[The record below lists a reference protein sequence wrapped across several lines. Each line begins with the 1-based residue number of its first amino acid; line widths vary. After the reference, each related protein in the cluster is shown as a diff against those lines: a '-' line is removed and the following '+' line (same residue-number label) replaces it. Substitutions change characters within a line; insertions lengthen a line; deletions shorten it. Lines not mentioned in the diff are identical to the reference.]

1 MAARE
6 KLVIMQ
12 KLIRILVCLLW
23 ALGSSAL
30 AQSAPDNADKS
41 VALGA
46 EQADSMAPPLVGD
59 HWTHEAHDEITGSL
73 KYTTTN
79 LVTDVTPTEM
89 GVRTENIGT
98 PGTGTLVYDH
108 SWNVKSTSTWKY
120 SPHDGT
126 GVKLPLKVGNVW
138 KIQSNDVL
146 AARGTSLQ
154 RTGST
159 KVVAEESVTTGA
171 GTFNTFKLETAITA
185 RSPADPTK
193 KLNLVMTTWY
203 APSVNHWVKRNS
215 KILVGGHVSE
225 NTVYELVDYGR
236 R

>member
-1 MAARE
+1 
-6 KLVIMQ
+6 MQ
-12 KLIRILVCLLW
+12 KLIRIVVFLVLPLST
-23 ALGSSAL
+23 AAL
-30 AQSAPDNADKS
+30 AQSSQDNVDKKS
-41 VALGA
+41 VPLDA
-46 EQADSMAPPLVGD
+46 EQTESMEPSLSGD
-59 HWTHEAHDEITGSL
+59 HWTYEAHDEITGSL

-79 LVTDVTPTEM
+79 LVTDVTPTEI

-126 GVKLPLKVGNVW
+126 GIKLPLKVGAIW

-146 AARGTSLQ
+146 AARGLSLQ

-171 GTFNTFKLETAITA
+171 GTFNTFRLETAITA

-193 KLNLVMTTWY
+193 KLNLAMTTWY

-215 KILVGGHVSE
+215 KILLDGHVSE
-225 NTVYELVDYGR
+225 NTVYELVEYGR